1 MPSGTNFVLQLK
13 KIMKENDQSRVD
25 RHLDS
30 PSEAN
35 REKHINFREV
45 EEESSGNFMVDKNS
59 TERQKQWNEGMK
71 EGAQERQNTGSDMPS
86 AIPMDEDDTL
96 GVP

>member
-1 MPSGTNFVLQLK
+1 
-13 KIMKENDQSRVD
+13 MKENDQGRID
-25 RHLDS
+25 QHLDS

-45 EEESSGNFMVDKNS
+45 EEESSGNFMIDKNS
-59 TERQKQWNEGMK
+59 TDRQKQWEQGIK
-71 EGAQERQNTGSDMPS
+71 EGGQENQNTSNITPS
-86 AIPMDEDDTL
+86 AMPMDEDDTL

>member
-1 MPSGTNFVLQLK
+1 MEE
-13 KIMKENDQSRVD
+13 KEERQTDP
-25 RHLDS
+25 HLDA

-45 EEESSGNFMVDKNS
+45 EEESTGNFELDKS
-59 TERQKQWNEGMK
+59 TSDRQKQWQQEIK
-71 EGAQERQNTGSDMPS
+71 EGEKEKRHSDQTTNHSTM
-86 AIPMDEDDTL
+86 PMDEDDTL